1 MISRPLIIL
10 LALVAAVFRA
20 QQQAWTEA
28 VGLAALGAGLLI
40 LRAAETRPALR
51 QYAYLSFFITAMSV
65 ITVFYRRYL

>member
-10 LALVAAVFRA
+10 LAFVAAIFRA

-28 VGLAALGAGLLI
+28 VGLAALAAGLLL

-51 QYAYLSFFITAMSV
+51 QYAYLAFFLTAVSV
-65 ITVFYRRYL
+65 ISVFYRKYL